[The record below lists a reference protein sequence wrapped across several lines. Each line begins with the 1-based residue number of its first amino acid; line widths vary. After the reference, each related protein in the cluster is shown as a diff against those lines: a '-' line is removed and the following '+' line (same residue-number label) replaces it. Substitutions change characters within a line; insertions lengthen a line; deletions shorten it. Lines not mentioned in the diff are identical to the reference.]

1 MVKKVI
7 AIFHI
12 LLPVLLTA
20 MDIGDFYFEKNLYFE
35 AVTEYKRQL
44 YFNQS
49 GKQDELLYKMAMA
62 FYQAEQS
69 HLAEDPLI
77 EAITNS
83 ESSMTDRE
91 GLKLLATIHWDNYD
105 YEAMR
110 TVLGILSSQ
119 SDSTRQNQIVYIT
132 AWTYIYQANW
142 QQGVEYLKS
151 VHFTDVSGLIDD
163 IGNVSTVPQK
173 SRKLASLMSNI
184 IPGTG
189 QLYAGDYQNALY
201 SFLLVSSVET
211 SIIWNI
217 IEKACF
223 VAATKYMFLFSRYS
237 RGGMKNLA
245 RKIDLDN
252 VDRIGYYLKDV
263 SVKYPNPVDLL
274 QSL

>member
-7 AIFHI
+7 AIFFI
-12 LLPVLLTA
+12 ILPVFLPA
-20 MDIGDFYFEKNLYFE
+20 MDIGDFYLEKNLYFE

-49 GKQDELLYKMAMA
+49 GEQDDLLYKMAWA
-62 FYQAEQS
+62 YYQAEQS

-83 ESSMTDRE
+83 ESSLTDRE
-91 GLKLLATIHWDNYD
+91 CLKLLAVIHWDNYD

-110 TVLGILSSQ
+110 KILTILSGQ
-119 SDSTRQNQIVYIT
+119 CDSTGQNQIDYIT
-132 AWTYIYQANW
+132 AWTYIYQADW
-142 QQGVEYLKS
+142 KQGVEYLQP
-151 VHFTDVSGLIDD
+151 VHFIDVSGLIDD
-163 IGNVSTVPQK
+163 IDNVIVVPQK
-173 SRKLASLMSNI
+173 SKKMASFMSNI

-189 QLYAGDYQNALY
+189 QLYAGDYQNTLY
-201 SFLLVSSVET
+201 SFLLVGSVET

-217 IEKACF
+217 IEKAYF

-237 RGGMKNLA
+237 RGGLKNLA
-245 RKIDLDN
+245 RKIDMEN

-263 SVKYPNPVDLL
+263 LVKYPNPVDLL